1 MRIRR
6 EENVN
11 LTRELD
17 NELVR
22 EISRD
27 PLMKYSAVMSGL
39 FHKRV
44 IICEGDSDCMFYSS
58 LLETVHG
65 KSLTPSPFLI
75 HGEKTRW
82 PADSDYD
89 GWAAPEVAE
98 ALDVALGT
106 VYRIKLRFTEEV
118 DGKLMGPAP
127 GQPIGSWRPAP
138 RRSPP
143 SSTALSEPRPCA
155 CWLRWWN
162 WGWRPHPVAEA
173 GVVLSPR

>member
-1 MRIRR
+1 MRSFASVILHLLAPVTPSILLLDEPEAFLHPPQARLLGEIIATEKPTGAQLFVSTHSTDVLQGIMGVATEHLRVLRIRR

-58 LLETVHG
+58 LLDIPTVHD
-65 KSLTPSPFLI
+65 SHHPDVLFV
-75 HGEKTRW
+75 HGGGKTRM
-82 PADSDYD
+82 
-89 GWAAPEVAE
+89 AALAQSLR
-98 ALDVALGT
+98 ALDVP
-106 VYRIKLRFTEEV
+106 V
-118 DGKLMGPAP
+118 DVIAD
-127 GQPIGSWRPAP
+127 
-138 RRSPP
+138 
-143 SSTALSEPRPCA
+143 
-155 CWLRWWN
+155 
-162 WGWRPHPVAEA
+162 
-173 GVVLSPR
+173 